1 MDTVQATITWS
12 EGKYFVY
19 TDSEIGIST
28 MGRTIAEA
36 KEAFQNFLEEY
47 KEECIEDNAEVPKE
61 LQGNYTTTYTL
72 DTSALLQQVPITL
85 KALADASGINQ
96 RQLSAYKNGIKSP
109 RKETQAKIINGI
121 RSIGDTLSKVT
132 L

>member
-1 MDTVQATITWS
+1 MNTVQATITWS
-12 EGKYFVY
+12 ERKILCLYRLRDRYFNHGTY
-19 TDSEIGIST
+19 
-28 MGRTIAEA
+28 IAEA
-36 KEAFQNFLEEY
+36 KEAFQNVLEEY

-61 LQGNYTTTYTL
+61 LQGKYTTTYTL

-121 RSIGDTLSKVT
+121 RSIGDALSKVT